1 MQDLFNL
8 FLCAK
13 NITLVSTQKPIT
25 DYRVL
30 EILKTTDKEL
40 KPSVRKCLVQK
51 LKKDHQT
58 ITVPDN
64 VRQL

>member
-1 MQDLFNL
+1 
-8 FLCAK
+8 
-13 NITLVSTQKPIT
+13 VSTQKPIS

-40 KPSVRKCLVQK
+40 KPSVGKCLVQK

-58 ITVPDN
+58 ITVPDDYL
-64 VRQL
+64 VQLIKHPIL

>member
-1 MQDLFNL
+1 MQDFFNL
-8 FLCAK
+8 TLCAK

-25 DYRVL
+25 DYHVL

-40 KPSVRKCLVQK
+40 NPSVGKCLVQK